1 MVLELEDIHAY
12 YGESHVLQGV
22 SLRLAPGTVSTLLG
36 LNGAGKTTT
45 LRSIMGLVPPRRGKI
60 LFNGSDVTGLAP
72 YLINRRGIAW
82 VPEDRQVFS
91 HLTVLENLQIS
102 RWASRGTGLARWT
115 LERVFS
121 FFPALA
127 SRRRQLAGHLSGGE
141 QQMLVIARA
150 LMGNPHLLL
159 LDEPSEGLGPQ
170 VIEAI
175 EGIIHELI
183 GEGMAVLLVEQ
194 NVRFALSVAQS
205 YWVLAQGR
213 IVFEGPN
220 VEPEKSFELVRWRLL
235 L

>member
-91 HLTVLENLQIS
+91 HLTVLENLQIA
-102 RWASRGTGLARWT
+102 RWASRGTGSARWT

-121 FFPALA
+121 FFPVLA